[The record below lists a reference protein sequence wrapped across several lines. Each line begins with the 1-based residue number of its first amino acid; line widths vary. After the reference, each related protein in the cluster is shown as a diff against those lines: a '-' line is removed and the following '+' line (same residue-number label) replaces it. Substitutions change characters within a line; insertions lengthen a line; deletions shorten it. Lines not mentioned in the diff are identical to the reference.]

1 MGNFRYRDTVVANA
15 IIDRVTPVGI
25 QIRHD
30 TGVARMSFPLLPE
43 YLRNRYHY
51 EPGEDAGLL

>member
-1 MGNFRYRDTVVANA
+1 MGNFRYRDTVFLKA

-30 TGVARMSFPLLPE
+30 AGVARMSFPLLPE

-51 EPGEDAGLL
+51 EPSEDAELL